1 MHSLILYKGEKWSG
15 LVEII
20 PTLLLYWVV
29 GDPLNINRKKNS
41 VFALTLRPVIMSA
54 LLIGNLSSISVL
66 EAWAGGAGPKGESLH
81 QGGQAPSQSLVFHNH
96 NVPPPC
102 HPSSGC
108 CPSMDTDTSQ
118 LAAHPP
124 LQLEP
129 QALLWHWL
137 PRPQRALFH
146 ETCWCPLAWK
156 EATPQERLG
165 TMKLIS
171 KPRIL
176 GS

>member
-1 MHSLILYKGEKWSG
+1 
-15 LVEII
+15 
-20 PTLLLYWVV
+20 
-29 GDPLNINRKKNS
+29 
-41 VFALTLRPVIMSA
+41 MSA
-54 LLIGNLSSISVL
+54 LLIGNLSSISAL

-96 NVPPPC
+96 NVPPPR
-102 HPSSGC
+102 HPGSGC

-118 LAAHPP
+118 LAAHPL

-156 EATPQERLG
+156 AAKPQERLG

>member
-1 MHSLILYKGEKWSG
+1 
-15 LVEII
+15 
-20 PTLLLYWVV
+20 
-29 GDPLNINRKKNS
+29 
-41 VFALTLRPVIMSA
+41 MSA
-54 LLIGNLSSISVL
+54 LLIGDFLGISAL
-66 EAWAGGAGPKGESLH
+66 KAWAWGAGPKGESLH
-81 QGGQAPSQSLVFHNH
+81 QGGEAPSQNLVFHKL
-96 NVPPPC
+96 NVPPP
-102 HPSSGC
+102 PGSGC

-137 PRPQRALFH
+137 PRLQRALFH

-156 EATPQERLG
+156 EAKPQESLR

-171 KPRIL
+171 KPRIS